1 MTNEQKRRMVRAI
14 LTCYYNIKG
23 FLFYTMYLWHSKY
36 NYCVFY
42 SPTMHKYYKHIK
54 KLTFMSDY
62 SSSGIGF
69 LSFTSRVITLTY
81 KDLGMYN
88 LELKKE

>member
-1 MTNEQKRRMVRAI
+1 
-14 LTCYYNIKG
+14 
-23 FLFYTMYLWHSKY
+23 
-36 NYCVFY
+36 
-42 SPTMHKYYKHIK
+42 
-54 KLTFMSDY
+54 MSDY
-62 SSSGIGF
+62 QASGIGV